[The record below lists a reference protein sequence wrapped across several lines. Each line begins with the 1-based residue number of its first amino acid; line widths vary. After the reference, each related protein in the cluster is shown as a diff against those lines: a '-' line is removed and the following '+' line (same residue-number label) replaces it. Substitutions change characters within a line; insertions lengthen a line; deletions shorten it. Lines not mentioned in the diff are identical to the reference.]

1 MRMRS
6 GVVVLALVALGASA
20 CGQADQTAQTAP
32 GGSVAP
38 LTLPA
43 PRGTVVEDKVG
54 QSLGGRIT
62 PAATADYLS
71 QVAAQTKQVN
81 TGQFR
86 LVTAVTGGTGHEGQ
100 TTTLTELSGAFD
112 RDAGRSRVELDA
124 SGANA
129 AGGSG
134 LSALVTGPIGLIIIG
149 STGYLRMPDLFGT
162 GAGTWMKTEDP
173 DQGALAMIFDMFKV
187 EDIAG
192 FVESLK
198 CAGTVTEVGT
208 EEVDQVETTHYRA
221 DVDTA
226 KLASCRQADPN
237 AGQLL
242 DNFGDATSGTVD
254 VWVDANSLVR
264 KLVNTADER
273 ALGSDLASTFPGG
286 VSTLTMTLSG
296 FGEPITIEPPPEDQV
311 TEGIGGLGG
320 LGDLGNLDELLGG
333 G

>member
-43 PRGTVVEDKVG
+43 PKGTVVEDKVG

-173 DQGALAMIFDMFKV
+173 DQGDTRIRPAV
-187 EDIAG
+187 RAG
-192 FVESLK
+192 APAAVR
-198 CAGTVTEVGT
+198 G
-208 EEVDQVETTHYRA
+208 
-221 DVDTA
+221 
-226 KLASCRQADPN
+226 
-237 AGQLL
+237 GQ
-242 DNFGDATSGTVD
+242 
-254 VWVDANSLVR
+254 R
-264 KLVNTADER
+264 
-273 ALGSDLASTFPGG
+273 
-286 VSTLTMTLSG
+286 
-296 FGEPITIEPPPEDQV
+296 
-311 TEGIGGLGG
+311 GGLR
-320 LGDLGNLDELLGG
+320 DEVRPGTRVDRWRLVGHRR
-333 G
+333 